1 MRAPVVVAR
10 ARETVRRAT
19 SASIEMRVNVPWR
32 LGATR
37 TGARFATVANILLT
51 SVGEN
56 GGRVTARGQVSSA
69 VKHILFLYLSLIASK
84 YVHFVCDVVTVSNV
98 CVHKRR
104 MKERV
109 KPIYA

>member
-51 SVGEN
+51 SVGKWRTRD
-56 GGRVTARGQVSSA
+56 GTRGRS
-69 VKHILFLYLSLIASK
+69 
-84 YVHFVCDVVTVSNV
+84 
-98 CVHKRR
+98 
-104 MKERV
+104 RV
-109 KPIYA
+109 RLNTFCFFIEA